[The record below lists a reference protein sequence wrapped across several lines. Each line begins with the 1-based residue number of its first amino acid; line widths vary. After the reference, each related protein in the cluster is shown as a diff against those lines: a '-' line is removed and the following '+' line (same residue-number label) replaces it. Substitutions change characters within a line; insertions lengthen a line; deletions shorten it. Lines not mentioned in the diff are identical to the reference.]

1 MDAKN
6 GARKSLSGADDQR
19 TESPPSLIDVIAKL
33 VFVMDQQNSLLMELV
48 NQNAVLIESLMGS
61 EEPDDEGALD
71 IAGNRILVT

>member
-6 GARKSLSGADDQR
+6 GATRSLSGADDHG

-48 NQNAVLIESLMGS
+48 NQNAVLIAALVED
-61 EEPDDEGALD
+61 EEVGEPAFDM
-71 IAGNRILVT
+71 AGNPIRVT